1 MKLLLIEPLTN
12 LIYYLSISLY
22 NLKKQILKNIQYNKK

>member
-22 NLKKQILKNIQYNKK
+22 NFIKTDTEKYSIQ